1 MEFRRRKNFGFPNQ
15 TIEREEIPSPSI
27 FPRRKIERRSHKHD
41 MGISV
46 LPKTRFFYSSNI
58 REREERMI
66 PKEEDYNWALI
77 IIPFFPSRNTFFSGK
92 EVECMSTYGVVDL
105 TQTQQQHQHILF
117 PIHFSPFSSPQKEGK
132 PNNVLYT
139 FSSFPFSRIERRATD
154 VDHNSKEETKKKPS
168 NSRR

>member
-15 TIEREEIPSPSI
+15 TIESRNSFSFHFSQDAKKEKKPQTRYGKHSVAEDTI
-27 FPRRKIERRSHKHD
+27 FLFPQHE
-41 MGISV
+41 
-46 LPKTRFFYSSNI
+46 
-58 REREERMI
+58 REREERII
-66 PKEEDYNWALI
+66 PKEEGYNWALI

-92 EVECMSTYGVVDL
+92 EVECMSTNGVVDL

-139 FSSFPFSRIERRATD
+139 FSSFPFSRIERGATD
-154 VDHNSKEETKKKPS
+154 VDHNSKEETKKNPS
-168 NSRR
+168 NSHR